1 MTTSETVVL
10 TGYVLHTRKYHDT
23 SLIVEFFSKDQGRCP
38 LLFKGIRRQQKKQLS
53 SRAELHLFRKLSVQR
68 LGRGELA
75 AAKILE
81 GFGDYVPLV
90 GQAAIVGLYV
100 NELIYRLVGRFE
112 AQTSLFDA
120 YDRLIQSMRVKPLD
134 LKALRI
140 FELAMLAEL
149 GFGID
154 FGFDASTQ
162 SDIKATWKY
171 YFVSEQGFRPLAD
184 QADDGYLGA
193 DLIALGDGVMTDQGA
208 KIVKL
213 VVRQVVHHLL
223 GGRPLKSRDLLE
235 PSRQ

>member
-1 MTTSETVVL
+1 MMTSDVGSL

-23 SLIVEFFSKDQGRCP
+23 SLIVEFFSRGEGRCP

-53 SRAELHLFRKLSVQR
+53 HPAELHLFRKLSVQR
-68 LGRGELA
+68 LSRGELA

-81 GFGDYVPLV
+81 SLGDYAPLA

-112 AQTSLFDA
+112 VQSSLFDA
-120 YDRLIQSMRVKPLD
+120 YDRLIQKLRLTPLD

-154 FGFDASTQ
+154 FRFDANRQTT
-162 SDIKATWKY
+162 IKADCQY
-171 YFVSEQGFRPLAD
+171 DFFPEQGFRSSGGAD
-184 QADDGYLGA
+184 DDGYSGT
-193 DLIALGDGVMTDQGA
+193 DLIDLGDGIMTDQGA

-235 PSRQ
+235 YPQS

>member
-1 MTTSETVVL
+1 MTTSDAGPV

-23 SLIVEFFSKDQGRCP
+23 SLIVEFFSRDQGRCS

-53 SRAELHLFRKLSVQR
+53 HRAELHLFRKLSVQR
-68 LGRGELA
+68 LSRGELA

-81 GFGDYVPLV
+81 NLGDYAPLV

-100 NELIYRLVGRFE
+100 NEMIYRLVGRFE
-112 AQTSLFDA
+112 VQSSLFDA
-120 YDRLIQSMRVKPLD
+120 YDRLIQTLRVKPLD

-154 FGFDASTQ
+154 FRFDAGRQAT
-162 SDIKATWKY
+162 IKTDWQY
-171 YFVSEQGFRPLAD
+171 DFYPEQGFRALARS
-184 QADDGYLGA
+184 DDEGYSGA
-193 DLIALGDGVMTDQGA
+193 DLIALDDGVMTDQGA

-235 PSRQ
+235 YPQA